1 MLTLNVSYAIIIFIS
16 NILINISMEG
26 ESKMDNKEK
35 ESVYVIEEVELE
47 EPGGSGSSC
56 HCSN

>member
-1 MLTLNVSYAIIIFIS
+1 
-16 NILINISMEG
+16 
-26 ESKMDNKEK
+26 MDNTQK